1 MAGSIFNN
9 LTNSVFNNINE
20 GPVGNVLSGLGVFN
34 SSSGGYRSNF
44 VVCFDESTEI
54 LCLNDKFEE
63 VYVPISQLTKGS
75 IVKTFKH
82 GYRRLE
88 LIYTGQLMNNIDD
101 YRNCMY
107 VLPKNENMTKDLI
120 VTGGHAILVDSMSE
134 KENIKNL
141 EYFAGFKLEIDGK
154 QLLLSAASDNFI
166 ALDNTN
172 IYNYYHFILEND
184 GDDDVRY
191 GVWANGVLTETPSKN
206 FLCEIML
213 HNVISNI

>member
-1 MAGSIFNN
+1 MEDNSLFNN
-9 LTNSVFNNINE
+9 LNL
-20 GPVGNVLSGLGVFN
+20 GPISNVLSGLGVFT
-34 SSSGGYRSNF
+34 SSSGANRSNF

-63 VYVPISQLTKGS
+63 VYVPISQLIKES

-82 GYRRLE
+82 GYRKVKF
-88 LIYTGQLMNNIDD
+88 IYTGQLINNIDD

-120 VTGGHAILVDSMSE
+120 ITGGHGILVDSMSE
-134 KENIKNL
+134 KENSKNL
-141 EYFAGFKLEIDGK
+141 KYYVENKFEIDGK
-154 QLLLSAASDNFI
+154 QVLLAAASDKFT
-166 ALDNTN
+166 ALDNTD

-191 GVWANGVLTETPSKN
+191 GVWANGVLSETPSKKY
-206 FLCEIML
+206 LSKVML
-213 HNVISNI
+213 HNIISNI